1 MKPYPIFLVDLASRP
16 CIVIGGGNE
25 GEFKVKGL
33 LDCDAAVTLISLHLT
48 PQLQTWAEEG
58 WLTWI
63 KRHYLPG
70 DLEGAFLVIAERSDP
85 ETNAQIWQEAQT
97 EGALINVMDDVP
109 HCNFVAGSVIRRG
122 PLVVSISTSGAAPAL
137 SVRLRERLTGEF
149 GPEYQTFLIWMQAL
163 RQPMAAH
170 YPDFAERRRRWYA
183 MVDSDALDLLRE
195 HNLAQA
201 RQRISELSGLDAVTI
216 LAETPPTN
224 SQSIA

>member
-33 LDCDAAVTLISLHLT
+33 LDCDAAVTMISLHLT

-122 PLVVSISTSGAAPAL
+122 PLVVSISTSGAAPRSFSPVAGATHGGIWPGISNL
-137 SVRLRERLTGEF
+137 S
-149 GPEYQTFLIWMQAL
+149 
-163 RQPMAAH
+163 H
-170 YPDFAERRRRWYA
+170 
-183 MVDSDALDLLRE
+183 
-195 HNLAQA
+195 
-201 RQRISELSGLDAVTI
+201 LDASP
-216 LAETPPTN
+216 TPTDGSSLPGLCRTP
-224 SQSIA
+224 QTLVRYG